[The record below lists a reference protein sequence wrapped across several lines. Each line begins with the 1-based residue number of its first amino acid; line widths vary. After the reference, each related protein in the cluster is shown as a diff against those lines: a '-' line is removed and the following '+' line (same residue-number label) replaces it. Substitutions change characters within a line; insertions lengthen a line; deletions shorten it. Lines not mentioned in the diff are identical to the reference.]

1 MNQAQT
7 YLNTYQLRDLT
18 GLTTSNIKYHRRKG
32 NIKSYQL
39 AGQKQHLYK
48 LTDVNQLVTEHTDLF
63 IGQETPK
70 LAIIKSNSTLQEG
83 NS

>member
-7 YLNTYQLRDLT
+7 YLNTYQLRDLL
-18 GLTTSNIKYHRRKG
+18 GLKTSNIKYHRRKG
-32 NIKSYQL
+32 NIRSYQL

-63 IGQETPK
+63 IGQDTPK
-70 LAIIKSNSTLQEG
+70 LAIIKSNSSTQEG

>member
-32 NIKSYQL
+32 NIKSYRL
-39 AGQKQHLYK
+39 ADQSQHLYK
-48 LTDVNQLVTEHTDLF
+48 LTDVNQLIAEHTDLF

-70 LAIIKSNSTLQEG
+70 LAIIKSDSILQEG

>member
-7 YLNTYQLRDLT
+7 YLNTYQLRDLL
-18 GLTTSNIKYHRRKG
+18 GLKTSNIKYHRKKG
-32 NIKSYQL
+32 NLKSYQL

-48 LTDVNQLVTEHTDLF
+48 LTDINQLVTEHTDLF
-63 IGQETPK
+63 IGQDTPK
-70 LAIIKSNSTLQEG
+70 LAIIKSNSSTQEG